1 MATTSTRKTARTTGL
16 DFTGGKV
23 FDGPEGENAR
33 VHVQLVDPGAWSL
46 PYDHAL
52 AGGLARAGADVELVT
67 SRFVHGAPPP
77 VEGFEVSER
86 FYRRATAPGRGRGAR
101 RLMRAAEHLPD
112 MVRYRS
118 YTRTADVRHYQ
129 WLPLEALDALLL
141 PPARPRVLTV
151 HNTLRRGGGARE
163 PVTRRLV
170 RLMDALV
177 VHARAGANELVE
189 RFGADPERVHVIPHG
204 AFEHL
209 TRLPL
214 ERPLPPEL
222 EAVDGPVILCFGLVR
237 PYKGVDVLLEAF
249 QQLEGA
255 ELWVVGLPH
264 MDMTAL
270 RASAERARGRVRF
283 VERFVEDAEL
293 PAYFRRADVVVL
305 PHRRIDQSGVL
316 STALAFGKPIVASAV
331 GGFAEVAS
339 DHGAAVTVPPGDSG
353 ALREALE
360 RLLADPGQRDA
371 LAARATAAAA
381 GPYSWDE
388 AARQTLALYERLI
401 G

>member
-1 MATTSTRKTARTTGL
+1 MR
-16 DFTGGKV
+16 
-23 FDGPEGENAR
+23 
-33 VHVQLVDPGAWSL
+33 VQLVDPGAWSL

-77 VEGFEVSER
+77 VDGFRVSER
-86 FYRRATAPGRGRGAR
+86 FYRRATAPGRARGAR
-101 RLMRAAEHLPD
+101 RLLRGAEHVPD
-112 MVRYRS
+112 MLRYRS
-118 YTRTADVRHYQ
+118 YAREADVRHYQ

-170 RLMDALV
+170 RRMDALV
-177 VHARAGANELVE
+177 VHARAGAAELVD

-209 TRLPL
+209 TRLPV

-222 EAVDGPVILCFGLVR
+222 EAVEGPVILCFGLVR

-249 QQLEGA
+249 QEIDDA

-264 MDMTAL
+264 MDMAPL
-270 RASAERARGRVRF
+270 RAVADRSRGRVRF
-283 VERFVEDAEL
+283 VERFVDDPEL
-293 PAYFRRADVVVL
+293 PAYFRRADVVAL
-305 PHRRIDQSGVL
+305 PHRQIDQSGVL
-316 STALAFGKPIVASAV
+316 SAALAFGKPVVASAV

-339 DHGAAVTVPPGDSG
+339 DHRAVVAVPPGDPA

-360 RLLADPGQRDA
+360 RLLADPGEREA
-371 LAARATAAAA
+371 LATRAAAAAA
-381 GPYSWDE
+381 GPYSWEE
-388 AARQTLALYERLI
+388 AGRRTLALYERLKA
-401 G
+401 